1 MSRKPS
7 DDDTT
12 KDNAEPTM
20 KNLTLKVIAVI
31 AAGVTGA
38 LADNLE
44 IDKTNSRV
52 QVDAKATGHG
62 FTGELKDYTV
72 KVSGNAATNEPTAF
86 SLQWDF
92 NDLKTGDEKR
102 DKEMIKWLGG
112 GKPKGSFTF
121 SKSWTDDKG
130 KLRAEGELTIHGI
143 SKTVSFPYSV
153 KRDGDFVTIDGTVNM
168 DYQNF
173 SLPII
178 RTMAVMTVD
187 PKLAVRFHVVGQVR

>member
-1 MSRKPS
+1 
-7 DDDTT
+7 
-12 KDNAEPTM
+12 M
-20 KNLTLKVIAVI
+20 KNLTLKVIAVL
-31 AAGVTGA
+31 ATGITVA

-44 IDKTNSRV
+44 VHKANSRI
-52 QVDAKATGHG
+52 QVDVKATGHG
-62 FTGELKDYTV
+62 FTGELKNYKV
-72 KVSGNAATNEPTAF
+72 KVNGNADSNQPTAF

-121 SKSWTDDKG
+121 TKSWADDKG
-130 KLRAEGELTIHGI
+130 KPRAEGELMIHGI

-178 RTMAVMTVD
+178 RTMAIMTVD
-187 PKLAVRFHVVGQVR
+187 PKLAVRFHIVGQVK